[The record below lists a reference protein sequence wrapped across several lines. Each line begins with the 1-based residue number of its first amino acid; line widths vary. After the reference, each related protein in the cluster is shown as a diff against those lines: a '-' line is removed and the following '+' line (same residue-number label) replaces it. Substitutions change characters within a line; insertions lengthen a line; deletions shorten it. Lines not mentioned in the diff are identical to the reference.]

1 MLRLVVD
8 EQGEIWPDL
17 LQKAPGRGVYLCM
30 ERACLQRL
38 SDKRLGVLRQKKKIV
53 LPQYTR
59 LWARLEDGVQGM
71 FVQQLLRCK
80 PLMCVGRDAVMH
92 QLWKDAPL
100 LLMMVNEAGQ
110 ALQRQVM
117 NAVDKR
123 TELGLKTIVLEDVPA
138 AWLHDVFQRE
148 RVSVVSLPVSKQTG
162 RLQRWCVWHRHLKGH
177 KVSDGE

>member
-1 MLRLVVD
+1 MLRLVLD
-8 EQGEIWPDL
+8 DQGEIWPDF
-17 LQKAPGRGVYLCM
+17 LQKAPSRGTYLCM
-30 ERACLQRL
+30 QAACLQRL
-38 SDKRLGVLRQKKKIV
+38 SDKRLGVLRQKHKV
-53 LPQYTR
+53 ALPQ
-59 LWARLEDGVQGM
+59 WARLSERLDDGLQRVL
-71 FVQQLLRCK
+71 VQQLTRCK

-92 QLWKDAPL
+92 QMWKDAPL

-117 NAVDKR
+117 NAVEKR
-123 TELGLKTIVLEDVPA
+123 TELGLKTIMLEGVDV

-148 RVSVVSLPVSKQTG
+148 RVSVASLPVSKQTG